1 MADFGIHF
9 FLCNIF
15 ICIIAGIFFAAKHM
29 FRNYLTSQ
37 MHYHLWFLFLGLLSV
52 PFIPTHLVAFSRLF
66 AWFGTW
72 RNMFSEDL
80 ESIASPAI
88 APTISGTTRQLNDF
102 ALSVSTQTSSMVGF
116 LLCSIWLTG
125 IMAMFLLVIYSRIRL
140 NTIQKSALPL
150 QNKAVRILYNNC
162 LKEIK
167 IKKEIPIYSTA
178 FLKSPIIVG
187 LYNPRIY
194 LPIHLISDFHAAKMR
209 YILLHELQHYRHKD
223 ALSNLFMTLIGIL
236 YWCNPL
242 VWFALKEMKHDR
254 EIACDAS
261 VLQLLPES
269 EYPDYGHT
277 LINFAEKISFMS
289 FPFATGI
296 SGNLKQM
303 QRRIIHISHYKK
315 PSIFAKIKGFI
326 AFILIGVLLLR
337 LVPMLSTYAACQNQ
351 YLWDADSDKI
361 FTIDLSSY
369 FCGYEGSFVLY
380 DLKEDRWSVYHMEQA
395 TLRTA
400 PNSTYKIYD
409 ALFGL
414 EEGIITPD
422 ASYMA
427 WNGSNYPFEAWN
439 KNQNLYSAMQS
450 SVNWYFQ
457 ELDKQMGL
465 PTIQNYIRNIGYG
478 NQNIYA
484 DPSSYWLQSSL
495 KISPIE
501 QVELLIALYH
511 NTFAFAPENID
522 AIKDSIC
529 LFSSEDKNFY
539 GKTGTGCVDGQDI
552 NGWFIGFLEV
562 PDNTYFFAT
571 HIQSDANATG
581 SKAAEITKAVL
592 SR

>member
-1 MADFGIHF
+1 
-9 FLCNIF
+9 
-15 ICIIAGIFFAAKHM
+15 
-29 FRNYLTSQ
+29 
-37 MHYHLWFLFLGLLSV
+37 
-52 PFIPTHLVAFSRLF
+52 
-66 AWFGTW
+66 
-72 RNMFSEDL
+72 MFSEDL

-125 IMAMFLLVIYSRIRL
+125 IMAIFLLVIYSRIRL

-303 QRRIIHISHYKK
+303 QRRIIHISH
-315 PSIFAKIKGFI
+315 
-326 AFILIGVLLLR
+326 
-337 LVPMLSTYAACQNQ
+337 
-351 YLWDADSDKI
+351 
-361 FTIDLSSY
+361 
-369 FCGYEGSFVLY
+369 
-380 DLKEDRWSVYHMEQA
+380 
-395 TLRTA
+395 
-400 PNSTYKIYD
+400 
-409 ALFGL
+409 
-414 EEGIITPD
+414 
-422 ASYMA
+422 
-427 WNGSNYPFEAWN
+427 
-439 KNQNLYSAMQS
+439 
-450 SVNWYFQ
+450 
-457 ELDKQMGL
+457 
-465 PTIQNYIRNIGYG
+465 
-478 NQNIYA
+478 
-484 DPSSYWLQSSL
+484 
-495 KISPIE
+495 
-501 QVELLIALYH
+501 
-511 NTFAFAPENID
+511 
-522 AIKDSIC
+522 
-529 LFSSEDKNFY
+529 
-539 GKTGTGCVDGQDI
+539 
-552 NGWFIGFLEV
+552 
-562 PDNTYFFAT
+562 
-571 HIQSDANATG
+571 
-581 SKAAEITKAVL
+581 
-592 SR
+592 